1 MSRYNAGIILTTV
14 NNHKERVLI
23 LKYWDYKEN
32 GWRWD
37 IPYGGNKK
45 KKDKCPF
52 QTMQREFE
60 EEVGFKLPY
69 IGKNIGK
76 KKEYE
81 TFTAC
86 ENSITFFKCLGPHKY
101 DKIQNM
107 TKDGWKLKHRKRE
120 HVKGF
125 LLNVKDIKWRED
137 SAHFY
142 IKGDKQ
148 KQEFRKEAYKSLNKA
163 KKKKI
168 ISFYIILKK

>member
-76 KKEYE
+76 KKR
-81 TFTAC
+81 
-86 ENSITFFKCLGPHKY
+86 I
-101 DKIQNM
+101 
-107 TKDGWKLKHRKRE
+107 
-120 HVKGF
+120 
-125 LLNVKDIKWRED
+125 
-137 SAHFY
+137 
-142 IKGDKQ
+142 
-148 KQEFRKEAYKSLNKA
+148 
-163 KKKKI
+163 
-168 ISFYIILKK
+168 